1 MTKKVTQFRSSF
13 AQVCCQG
20 RWKTPRVTRRR
31 PGSLEDGAPRR
42 PQTPPAAAAEPP
54 QPGHGTHQHHG
65 RRARHHLS
73 RLPAPNGH
81 RRMSSSRAAARAARH
96 IRPGGPATAP
106 TAPGLLFPSAPQ
118 LAASAAKRGAMWR
131 SCMRR
136 REAATAASCFAAAS
150 CALLARSNRCCT
162 ARVRTSGVWSQCT
175 MRCGRIGRARGARAR
190 QRSNGKAV
198 ADHGARPVNG
208 HGGVDNSET
217 KNSSVLGHFISS
229 SRKKSIPPFCST

>member
-13 AQVCCQG
+13 DKSAGQG
-20 RWKTPRVTRRR
+20 RWKPPRVTRSR
-31 PGSLEDGAPRR
+31 PGSLEAGAPRR

-65 RRARHHLS
+65 RRARHHL
-73 RLPAPNGH
+73 RRFPAPSGH
-81 RRMSSSRAAARAARH
+81 RRMSSSRAVARAARH

-118 LAASAAKRGAMWR
+118 LAASAAKRSAMWR

-175 MRCGRIGRARGARAR
+175 MRCGRIGRARGARAC
-190 QRSNGKAV
+190 QRSTRTVRDRAPHV
-198 ADHGARPVNG
+198 Q
-208 HGGVDNSET
+208 
-217 KNSSVLGHFISS
+217 
-229 SRKKSIPPFCST
+229 STVGR